1 MGWRSRALGPGEP
14 GGGDSTRR
22 LCSKHS
28 VRNPIA
34 TTAMRENTAATK
46 TRVHVDIVMAKGFF
60 GGIRFVFLGGSV
72 DGSWAGQLKDFGRG
86 NWRILGVNWR
96 ILGDAIEVFF
106 LRQVSWMILGD
117 PDEELWAIWSK
128 DRERVELFMTV
139 WQLSWGTR
147 DPQMSCPV
155 VWRWKRR
162 SE

>member
-46 TRVHVDIVMAKGFF
+46 TKVQVDIVMAKGFL
-60 GGIRFVFLGGSV
+60 GGIRFVFLGESV
-72 DGSWAGQLKDFGRG
+72 EGSWAGQLKDFGRGNWRILGG

-106 LRQVSWMILGD
+106 LGKSGEWSWPIQMKNYGRFGRRIVS
-117 PDEELWAIWSK
+117 ELNYLWPFGS
-128 DRERVELFMTV
+128 
-139 WQLSWGTR
+139 
-147 DPQMSCPV
+147 
-155 VWRWKRR
+155 
-162 SE
+162 